1 MIPWNILSFR
11 EFLSTFQLMHI
22 FDKYW
27 NCEEI
32 QIAKHLTLSSFFEIQ
47 LKHEIPAPIS
57 FKTKENSN
65 F

>member
-22 FDKYW
+22 FEKYW
-27 NCEEI
+27 NCVEI
-32 QIAKHLTLSSFFEIQ
+32 QIAKYLTLSSAFEIHW
-47 LKHEIPAPIS
+47 KYEILFQIS
-57 FKTKENSN
+57 WKT

>member
-22 FDKYW
+22 FDEYW
-27 NCEEI
+27 HCVEI
-32 QIAKHLTLSSFFEIQ
+32 QNAKYLTLSSSFETQ
-47 LKHEIPAPIS
+47 LKQEIPAQIS

>member
-27 NCEEI
+27 NCVEI
-32 QIAKHLTLSSFFEIQ
+32 QSAKYLTLLSFFEIQ
-47 LKHEIPAPIS
+47 VKHEISA
-57 FKTKENSN
+57 
-65 F
+65 